1 MCRYPDLGFFSVPV
15 CFYVVI
21 MFMSSIH
28 VFFCRHVGAMGMTL
42 PLSLAKRLALQVSIA
57 KFV

>member
-1 MCRYPDLGFFSVPV
+1 MYRYPNLGFFSVPI

-21 MFMSSIH
+21 VFMSLVH
-28 VFFCRHVGAMGMTL
+28 AFCCRHVGAMSMTL
-42 PLSLAKRLALQVSIA
+42 PLSLARRLALQVLIA

>member
-1 MCRYPDLGFFSVPV
+1 MYRYPDLGFFSVPI

-21 MFMSSIH
+21 VFMSSVH
-28 VFFCRHVGAMGMTL
+28 AFCCRHVGAMGMTL
-42 PLSLAKRLALQVSIA
+42 PLSLARRLALQVSIA